1 MCGILGY
8 VAPNNLSDEYL
19 DSLKLGIKT
28 LSHRGPDNTG
38 WWVSDDNVVG
48 MAHSRL
54 SIIDLSSRSNQPMIE
69 ETVGLII
76 SFNGEIYNYLE
87 LRSEL
92 TSIGYTFSTDSDT
105 EIILKGYLHW
115 GTDFFKMLQGMFAIS
130 IFNPTTNEIIL
141 ARDNS
146 GQKPLFYFVDKNK
159 KIFLF
164 ASELKALFNFQ
175 GFEKQI
181 SPIGLSQLF
190 TNGFSEGSLSIYE
203 KVNKLEAGNFLK
215 LNTQTH
221 ELSIEQF
228 WSIDMLIAKKERVFL
243 SEDEALH
250 QLEDLL
256 LDSINMQL
264 RSDVPIGLLL
274 SGGVDSSLIVA
285 MASQVSNNL
294 NTYTVR
300 FPGYKEFDESIH
312 AQLISNHFST
322 NHHEVEASS
331 IDPSIFEE
339 LAYFYDEP
347 IFDTS
352 IIPTFLLSKEISKH
366 CKVAIGGDGGDELF
380 GGYPHYNKLLRI
392 QKSYSTVPYF
402 YRKGLSDIAQ
412 YLLPIGFKGKKTI
425 EFFGTNLTH
434 EYPNI
439 GEFFSIKDQSKV
451 FNFNFLKS
459 LDTNSC
465 KILNPKM
472 FSNIVDI
479 ATYHDFRRYLRED
492 ILVKVD
498 RASMANGLEIR
509 SPFLDQKIIDFAFTR
524 IPSDLKVSSKNRK
537 ILLKKLARRHLPK
550 EFDFDRKQ
558 GFSIP
563 LRNLITT
570 PRWQEYFQS
579 VIKESD
585 PQIFNHDY
593 AYSLLSKQSV
603 LYNNAERTAGLIFFM
618 AWVKKFNPSFGLCN

>member
-215 LNTQTH
+215 FNIRTH
-221 ELSIEQF
+221 ELSLEQF
-228 WSIDMLIAKKERVFL
+228 WSVEKLISKKERSFL
-243 SEDEALH
+243 SENETLL
-250 QLEDLL
+250 QFEDLL

-285 MASQVSNNL
+285 LASQVSNNL

-300 FPGYKEFDESIH
+300 FPGHNKFDESTH
-312 AQLISNHFST
+312 ARLISNHFST
-322 NHHEVEASS
+322 NHSEVEASS
-331 IDPSIFEE
+331 IDPSIFDE
-339 LAYFYDEP
+339 LAYFYDDP

-352 IIPTFLLSKEISKH
+352 IIPTFLLSKEISKY

-380 GGYPHYNKLLRI
+380 GGYPHYNKLLRMEESKY
-392 QKSYSTVPYF
+392 QVPYF
-402 YRKGLSDIAQ
+402 FRNNLSNIAQ
-412 YLLPIGFKGKKTI
+412 SVLPIGFRGKKTL
-425 EFFGTNLTH
+425 EFFGTNLSH

-439 GEFFSIKDQSKV
+439 GEFFSMRDQAKV
-451 FNFNFLKS
+451 FNLNFLKS
-459 LDTNSC
+459 LNADNT
-465 KILNPKM
+465 KILNPGI
-472 FSNIVDI
+472 FDNIVDS
-479 ATYHDFRRYLRED
+479 ATYHDFRRFLRED

-524 IPSDLKVSSKNRK
+524 VSPDLKVTSTNRK
-537 ILLKKLARRHLPK
+537 ILLKKLAKRHLPK
-550 EFDFDRKQ
+550 TFDFHRKQ

-563 LRNLITT
+563 LSYLINTK
-570 PRWQEYFQS
+570 RWQEYFKS
-579 VIKESD
+579 IIEGSD
-585 PQIFNHDY
+585 PKIFNHDY